1 MDATNNIPAPL
12 EAAHSPQGL
21 LTIGEMA
28 RHFGIS
34 LRALRFYEDRGLLN
48 PLRQGLTR
56 LYDEKNRSRL
66 TVILKGKQLGFTL
79 TEISRMLGE
88 RQSGEDTE
96 FGLSLAPKQVLE
108 QIDILERQRAEI
120 DAALSELK
128 ETQARLAALPAH
140 SMSPDTIP
148 AAVLTASSQRPM
160 VATLAR
166 AG

>member
-1 MDATNNIPAPL
+1 MDSLDTNLAPL
-12 EAAHSPQGL
+12 GTAQSPQGL

-34 LRALRFYEDRGLLN
+34 LRALRFYEDRGLLK

-56 LYDEKNRSRL
+56 LYDEKNRARL
-66 TVILKGKQLGFTL
+66 SMILKGKQLGFTL

-88 RQSGEDTE
+88 RQEGEDTQVA
-96 FGLSLAPKQVLE
+96 LALAPNQVLE

-120 DAALSELK
+120 DVALNELK
-128 ETQARLAALPAH
+128 ETQARLAAMPAQSVDALPAA
-140 SMSPDTIP
+140 M
-148 AAVLTASSQRPM
+148 LTATASRPM
-160 VATLAR
+160 ASSLAR